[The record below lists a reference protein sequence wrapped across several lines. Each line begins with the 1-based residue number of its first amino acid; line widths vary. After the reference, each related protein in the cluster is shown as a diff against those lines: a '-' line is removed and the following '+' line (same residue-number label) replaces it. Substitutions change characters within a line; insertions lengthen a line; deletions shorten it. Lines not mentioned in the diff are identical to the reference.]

1 VLRGQN
7 RGAICKGMSPSVTK
21 IMQLHGVE
29 FMLSA
34 EKTGDPD
41 SELLS
46 GVVALPSRN
55 RTSVRSEQ
63 HPTTERV

>member
-1 VLRGQN
+1 
-7 RGAICKGMSPSVTK
+7 VTK

-41 SELLS
+41 SDLLS
-46 GVVALPSRN
+46 GVVAVPQGTARA
-55 RTSVRSEQ
+55 
-63 HPTTERV
+63 